1 MPHHPTT
8 RHRKREPNVSQISP
22 IFVSV
27 KEAARILGLGTWSV
41 YKLLD
46 AQEIASQY
54 QGRKRLVRFDSLQE
68 YADNLPTE
76 APRVEP
82 AS

>member
-1 MPHHPTT
+1 M
-8 RHRKREPNVSQISP
+8 SP

-46 AQEIASQY
+46 NQAIAGQY
-54 QGRKRLVRFDSLQE
+54 QGAKRLVRYRWDDHDPRRPDDLPSLIE
-68 YADNLPTE
+68 YARSLPTE
-76 APRVEP
+76 ASKADE

>member
-1 MPHHPTT
+1 MT
-8 RHRKREPNVSQISP
+8 EIAP

-46 AQEIASQY
+46 SQAIISQY
-54 QGRKRLVRFDSLQE
+54 QGTKRLVRFDSLRE
-68 YADNLPTE
+68 YADSLPTE
-76 APRVEP
+76 APKTEP
-82 AS
+82 A